1 MTQDKTYSKEY
12 MQGWMDCA
20 ANTAAVQLLLGY
32 MHQNAM
38 THENISRGT
47 LALSNFNRDV
57 YQYIKPA
64 RLVKFTQGI
73 CFDLTDKE
81 KKTIGTILGIGDEL
95 FKPVQVY
102 KSPKSSEPKL

>member
-1 MTQDKTYSKEY
+1 MTEDKAYSKEY
-12 MQGWMDCA
+12 MQGWLDCA

-32 MHQNAM
+32 MHQNSM
-38 THENISRGT
+38 THESIARGT
-47 LALSNFNRDV
+47 LALSNFNREV

-64 RLVKFTQGI
+64 RLLKFTQGI

>member
-12 MQGWMDCA
+12 MQGWLDCA

-32 MHQNAM
+32 MHQNCM

-47 LALSNFNRDV
+47 LALSNFNREV

-81 KKTIGTILGIGDEL
+81 KKTIGTILAIGDEI
-95 FKPVQVY
+95 FKHVQVY
-102 KSPKSSEPKL
+102 KSAKSSEPKL